1 MFDRFPT
8 RNRKCAHRISLG
20 RRDSRKG
27 GALIEFVFILPIMFL
42 VILGSVDICN
52 NIFVK
57 QFMTEVSY
65 QGVMKGVDAGMTESD
80 LVSSINAHLAARN
93 IGNATI
99 SIEGLD
105 GSAFDDVLRG
115 EMFEVLISLAGADR
129 QDSPVIVQSIDLEAR
144 SVGVRQ

>member
-1 MFDRFPT
+1 
-8 RNRKCAHRISLG
+8 
-20 RRDSRKG
+20 
-27 GALIEFVFILPIMFL
+27 
-42 VILGSVDICN
+42 
-52 NIFVK
+52 
-57 QFMTEVSY
+57 
-65 QGVMKGVDAGMTESD
+65 MKGVDAGMTESD